1 MQKKKRRISLKHLL
15 NLSKKELEPKER
27 GLVNSIIK
35 AQKDYPQITPRMY
48 RAFWIVYEKYFV
60 LEGED
65 DALK

>member
-1 MQKKKRRISLKHLL
+1 MQNKRRIALKYLLSLSEKQ
-15 NLSKKELEPKER
+15 LEPKER

-35 AQKDYPQITPRMY
+35 AQKDYPQITPKMY

-65 DALK
+65 NAT